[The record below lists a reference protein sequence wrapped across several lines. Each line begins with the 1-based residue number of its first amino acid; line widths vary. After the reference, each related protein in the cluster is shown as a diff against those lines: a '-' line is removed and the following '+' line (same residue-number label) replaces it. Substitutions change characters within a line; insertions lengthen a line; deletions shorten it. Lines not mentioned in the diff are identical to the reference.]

1 MSQAKRRDDID
12 LFVEDLLARP
22 DRAEELKRMLRDR
35 LGAPMTT
42 NGRRTHLKVVSETTN
57 DPDSLWDNVPI

>member
-12 LFVEDLLARP
+12 MIVDDILARP

-35 LGAPMTT
+35 LGVPA
-42 NGRRTHLKVVSETTN
+42 NQSARRASLRVVQASAN
-57 DPDSLWDNVPI
+57 DPRQPVG